1 LSYAIGVLIAIA
13 VFLAGINIVYE
24 FYKDNP
30 GIREQGYIL
39 SGLAAGF
46 LGAYIV
52 YRSYV
57 NAGGRPGLTSLAVM
71 ALTTSIILTLMLAVF
86 KSNTEGIGI
95 GESLAGSWG
104 TGLAVFLAVI
114 GVEYFLGVVKF
125 SLAYWVVFIITA
137 AITTALRVSVSNGT
151 YFYVFSGFAS
161 GFLGGLAGLSHVRGW
176 AGKVATWILMVFASI
191 YFDQWMI
198 EQYREYC
205 SDCTP
210 YLSTWRTAL
219 IVSSLIGLSLAI
231 LVMSAAGGREA
242 TRGNA

>member
-1 LSYAIGVLIAIA
+1 MSYAVGVILAIV

-30 GIREQGYIL
+30 GIRGQWYIVA
-39 SGLAAGF
+39 GLAAGF

-52 YRSYV
+52 YRSHV
-57 NAGGRPGLTSLAVM
+57 NAGVRPGLTSLAVM
-71 ALTTSIILTLMLAVF
+71 ALITSTLLALLLAVF

-95 GESLAGSWG
+95 GESLAGSWE

-125 SLAYWVVFIITA
+125 SVAYWVIFVIA
-137 AITTALRVSVSNGT
+137 AALTTALRVSVSNGT
-151 YFYVFSGFAS
+151 YFYIFFGFAS
-161 GFLGGLAGLSHVRGW
+161 GFLGGLAGLSHVKGRV
-176 AGKVATWILMVFASI
+176 GKAATWILMAFASI
-191 YFDQWMI
+191 YFDQFMI
-198 EQYREYC
+198 EGYREYC
-205 SDCTP
+205 SECAP

-219 IVSSLIGLSLAI
+219 IVSSLTGLSLAI
-231 LVMSAAGGREA
+231 LVMSAGGGREA

>member
-1 LSYAIGVLIAIA
+1 LGLLIAIA

-30 GIREQGYIL
+30 GIREQGYIM

-46 LGAYIV
+46 LGGYIV

-57 NAGGRPGLTSLAVM
+57 KPGGRRRLTSLAVM
-71 ALTTSIILTLMLAVF
+71 ALTTSTILTLMLAVF

-95 GESLAGSWG
+95 DESLAGSWE

-114 GVEYFLGVVKF
+114 WVEYFLGVVKF
-125 SLAYWVVFIITA
+125 SIAYFVVFFLAA
-137 AITTALRVSVSNGT
+137 AITSALRVSVSNGT

-161 GFLGGLAGLSHVRGW
+161 GLLGGLAGLSHVRRW
-176 AGKVATWILMVFASI
+176 AGQVATWILMVFASL
-191 YFDQWMI
+191 YLNQWTI

-205 SDCTP
+205 SECAP
-210 YLSTWRTAL
+210 YLSTWRIAL
-219 IVSSLIGLSLAI
+219 IVSSLIGLSIAI
-231 LVMSAAGGREA
+231 LVVSAAGGRKA
-242 TRGNA
+242 ARGNA